1 MLAFARASGDGRSP
15 AAAAAPVHTA
25 SSARK
30 STRAKTRRDRSAR
43 TCVPGD
49 PVTPRT
55 VIKVNDE
62 HPKAQAPDRGKHHQI
77 RLGEAN
83 IPSAIR
89 PDSAN
94 PKMTRPVQRIGEQ
107 PVACGGRESQI
118 NWRLRLQTP
127 QNADP

>member
-15 AAAAAPVHTA
+15 EAAAATVHKA

-30 STRAKTRRDRSAR
+30 PTRAKTRRDRSAR

-83 IPSAIR
+83 IPSGIRDAIMAGGLHR
-89 PDSAN
+89 GPSRCRRLTHHSMMRLNRGAAQSVL
-94 PKMTRPVQRIGEQ
+94 TRRTQK
-107 PVACGGRESQI
+107 
-118 NWRLRLQTP
+118 
-127 QNADP
+127 